1 MKPFTKFLTLF
12 ALLLTMPFATAQPA
26 SPQANAPKANAP
38 KASFSEPQLKQFADA
53 YRSIVMLSRE
63 YAPKLKAAADIK
75 EAEALNKEAQGKMI
89 AAIEKTGLSKTKYQ
103 EIATSIKSNPVLLE
117 KVNKILQQTHTKPQ

>member
-1 MKPFTKFLTLF
+1 MKLFLKYL
-12 ALLLTMPFATAQPA
+12 AVLAILLYVPLIFAQPA
-26 SPQANAPKANAP
+26 TPQANAP

-75 EAEALNKEAQGKMI
+75 EAEAINKEAQGKMI
-89 AAIEKTGLSKTKYQ
+89 AAIEKAGLSKTKYQ
-103 EIATSIKSNPVLLE
+103 EIANSIKSNPALLE
-117 KVNKILQQTHTKPQ
+117 KVNKILQQSHAPQQ

>member
-1 MKPFTKFLTLF
+1 MKFPFKYLALF
-12 ALLLTMPFATAQPA
+12 ALLFTVPFASAQTP
-26 SPQANAPKANAP
+26 SSQAEAP

-75 EAEALNKEAQGKMI
+75 EAEALNKEAQGKMV
-89 AAIEKTGLSKTKYQ
+89 AAIEKAGLSKSKYQ
-103 EIATSIKSNPVLLE
+103 EIASSIKSNPALLE
-117 KVNKILQQTHTKPQ
+117 KVNKILQQSHNQKPQ

>member
-1 MKPFTKFLTLF
+1 MKPFAKFLTLF
-12 ALLLTMPFATAQPA
+12 TLLLTIPFATAQPT
-26 SPQANAPKANAP
+26 SPQSNAPKT
-38 KASFSEPQLKQFADA
+38 SVSEPQLKQFADA
-53 YRSIVMLSRE
+53 YRAIVMLSRE

-89 AAIEKTGLSKTKYQ
+89 AAIEKTGLSKSKYQ
-103 EIATSIKSNPVLLE
+103 EIANNIKSNPALLE